1 LRYCAFGVKGFA
13 MFRSLLL
20 LVLLLVACATVPTPT
35 VVPTTALPATVD
47 PSATAQPPVTGT
59 VPPATTSTATITSTQ
74 TATRSTATATPTR
87 TPNATATPAS
97 LFELGGQIF
106 TFAYDGQIKGAGM
119 TWVKMQL
126 NFSYGS
132 TTADAQNIL
141 NYGREHNF
149 KILLSIKGNMGQL
162 AANPNGFYD
171 AYAAFVASVA
181 RLGPA
186 AIEVWNEPNIDREW
200 PAGMIS
206 GTQYTQLLS
215 RAYPAIK
222 AANPAVMVI
231 SGAPAPTGYFGG
243 RCTNNGCDDNIF
255 IQQMRDAGAASYF
268 DCTGLHYN
276 EGVLPPTASS
286 GDPRGSSDHYSRYY
300 PTMISTYRAVFP
312 TKPICFTEIG
322 YLSPEGLSSLPAGYQ
337 WGTNT
342 SLQEQAEW
350 LAQAARLSRDGGIVR
365 LMIVWNMDA
374 SIYGSDPMAGWA
386 IIRQNQC
393 RACATLGTVMR
404 E

>member
-1 LRYCAFGVKGFA
+1 MSR
-13 MFRSLLL
+13 LLIL
-20 LVLLLVACATVPTPT
+20 LFVVMVLTACATPPT
-35 VVPTTALPATVD
+35 ATVA
-47 PSATAQPPVTGT
+47 PSATAGASTNTPPTATSTAQPAATG
-59 VPPATTSTATITSTQ
+59 TSTATHTPS
-74 TATRSTATATPTR
+74 RTATATATR
-87 TPNATATPAS
+87 TATPTATPAS

-141 NYGREHNF
+141 HYGREHDF
-149 KILLSIKGNMGQL
+149 KILLSIKGNMSQL
-162 AANPNGFYD
+162 AANPTAFYD
-171 AYAAFVASVA
+171 AYASFVASVA

-186 AIEVWNEPNIDREW
+186 AIEIWNEPNIDREW
-200 PAGMIS
+200 PAGLIS

-243 RCTNNGCDDNIF
+243 RCTSNGCDDNIF
-255 IQQMRDAGAASYF
+255 IQQMRDAGATSYF
-268 DCTGLHYN
+268 DCTGVHYN
-276 EGVLPPTASS
+276 EGVLPPSASS

-300 PTMISTYRAVFP
+300 PTMIATYRAVFP

-322 YLSPEGLSSLPAGYQ
+322 YLSQEGLSALPAGYE
-337 WGTNT
+337 WGANT

-374 SIYGSDPMAGWA
+374 TIYGSDPMAGWA